1 MGSILRHII
10 FNARIALLYYV
21 VDVCVRENRP
31 CMCTYTYHYCYY
43 FIHKFM
49 LCALAFHS
57 HTVRY
62 FTITSITSHY
72 IRNNIQPFALC
83 LYTHQKVAL
92 LFNSNKLLY
101 EERTKYTRLSHR
113 KACFWYCIASAMS
126 FWEFVCF
133 IYKKASSL
141 AGWWSFFWGHYYHQ
155 HHKLLFVL
163 PPPQLT
169 SVKDVTSSSS
179 F

>member
-1 MGSILRHII
+1 MLVLHYYIMLYMC
-10 FNARIALLYYV
+10 AWERIAR
-21 VDVCVRENRP
+21 VCVR
-31 CMCTYTYHYCYY
+31 
-43 FIHKFM
+43 IHIIIAIILHTS
-49 LCALAFHS
+49 LCSALWLSTRTQSDILLLLLLLAITLGIIYNLLLCVFT
-57 HTVRY
+57 HTK
-62 FTITSITSHY
+62 
-72 IRNNIQPFALC
+72 
-83 LYTHQKVAL
+83 KVAL